1 MLTRYTGSRSCQ
13 LCKSLAKFAAMA
25 EQFDLAVSHF
35 FLRPVNDL
43 QAPEKYCATGRL
55 RSKLALLGKGYI
67 MIFDHIII

>member
-43 QAPEKYCATGRL
+43 QAPE
-55 RSKLALLGKGYI
+55 SIVQLGG
-67 MIFDHIII
+67 